1 MIPAPMY
8 QNSSFQFFYQWNLYL
23 LKVFLKVKKMRPIIL
38 IESLC
43 IDLVRVKCR
52 NISETKAQSNIAV
65 DKLDKTANPSNS
77 DRRLVDGEAL

>member
-1 MIPAPMY
+1 
-8 QNSSFQFFYQWNLYL
+8 
-23 LKVFLKVKKMRPIIL
+23 MRPIIL

-65 DKLDKTANPSNS
+65 DKLDKTANPSKS
-77 DRRLVDGEAL
+77 DRLLVDGESPLDTSIANLTKEPYPLKRRPTGGLIQLIGID